1 MTAAVNITSKG
12 QVAVPLPI
20 RNEMNFNIGDT
31 VFFEI
36 KNDEVVMRK
45 PKSLLDY
52 EGFLGKAN
60 LPDNEEE
67 LLTPDIARQI
77 GFDDD

>member
-1 MTAAVNITSKG
+1 MLVATKITSKG
-12 QVAVPLPI
+12 QVTVPLLI
-20 RNEMNFNIGDT
+20 RNKMDFNIGDT

-36 KNDEVVMRK
+36 RNDEVVMRK
-45 PKSLLDY
+45 PKNLLDY

-67 LLTPDIARQI
+67 LLTPDVANRILERK
-77 GFDDD
+77 